1 MSKLLIFLLSLT
13 LLLACHT
20 AQKAQNPATAA
31 TPTSMAVK
39 PKTDNPLVSWDKKL
53 VDLGSVKKGEK
64 RSMHFEFTNTSGV
77 DVQLEGVSACDC
89 TTVDYPRGVIP
100 PNGKGKLD
108 VVFDS
113 KDKDESEKIDIDLIF
128 KNTDAAGNPRIER
141 VSYTF
146 VLVK

>member
-1 MSKLLIFLLSLT
+1 MTKILIPLLSLT
-13 LLLACHT
+13 ILLACHT
-20 AQKAQNPATAA
+20 AQKAQDPATAV
-31 TPTSMAVK
+31 TPPPTAVK
-39 PKTDNPLVSWDKKL
+39 PKTETPLVSWDKKL
-53 VDLGSVKKGEK
+53 VELGSVKKGEK
-64 RSMHFEFTNTSGV
+64 RSMQFEFTNISGG

-113 KDKDESEKIDIDLIF
+113 TEKDESEKIDIDLIF

-141 VSYTF
+141 VSYQY
-146 VLVK
+146 VLIK